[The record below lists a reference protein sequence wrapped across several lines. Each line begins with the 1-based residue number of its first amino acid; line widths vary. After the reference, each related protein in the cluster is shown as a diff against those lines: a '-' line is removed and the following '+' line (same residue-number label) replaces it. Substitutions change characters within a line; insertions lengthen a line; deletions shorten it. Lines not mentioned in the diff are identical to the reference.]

1 LSPISFVRAYLRPHL
16 GRLAV
21 LGVVVVAGTLL
32 QLVGPL
38 ILRAFVDDAGAKA
51 PIQALMLLVIAYL
64 STAAL
69 QQGISILDARL
80 ASDLAMNATNR
91 LRQDLF
97 DRCLRLSLDFHEA
110 TPPGAMIQ
118 RIDQDAGQLDN
129 ALSRMAVILAGNAL
143 LVSGVIAL
151 ILWLDWRVGLVLLGF
166 SLLGA
171 AVRLGLNRQVTR
183 AWSGVRSARAD
194 LYGDLEELLGAA
206 EDITALDA
214 AAYAERRLQRTH
226 RGIVSTTLRA
236 ILMDGLGGSG
246 ATLFELGTTAALWV
260 AILLHGRG
268 HLTLGDVFL
277 VASYARLC
285 LTPLQQIER
294 QVQDLAPAGAAAART
309 MELLALP
316 DVVSSPDRG
325 VQLPSGPLAV
335 EAEHV
340 HFAYPAGEAVLH
352 DLTFRLPAGARLGLV
367 GRTGAGKTTL
377 ARLLVGLH
385 EPGSGRVKIGETS
398 LAQVD
403 ALELRQRVA
412 YVSQDVQ
419 LVDGTLRD
427 NLTLFGAVEADDE
440 TLLHAL
446 RVLGLE
452 GWLAA
457 QGQGL
462 DTRLGGAARASAGEE
477 QLIALARVLLRDPG
491 LVVLDE
497 PSSRVDPGTE
507 SQLEA
512 AMEKLFEG
520 RTAVVIA
527 HHLETLEHAT
537 HILVLD
543 EGRSFEFGKREVLLA
558 DPGSHFAQLRRA
570 ALAGVAP

>member
-1 LSPISFVRAYLRPHL
+1 PTDLTRRHRGASGQQPIQLEGPSLSPISFVRAYLRPHL

-51 PIQALMLLVIAYL
+51 PIEALMLLVIAYP

-69 QQGISILDARL
+69 QQGISILDAQL
-80 ASDLAMNATNR
+80 AADLAMRATNR

-97 DRCLRLSLDFHEA
+97 DRCLRLSPDFHEA
-110 TPPGAMIQ
+110 NPPGAMIQ

-151 ILWLDWRVGLVLLGF
+151 ILWLDWHVCLVLLGF

-285 LTPLQQIER
+285 LAPLEQIQR

-316 DVVSSPDRG
+316 DVVSSPDGG

-335 EAEHV
+335 KAEHV
-340 HFAYPAGEAVLH
+340 HFAYPVGEAVLK
-352 DLTFRLPAGARLGLV
+352 D
-367 GRTGAGKTTL
+367 
-377 ARLLVGLH
+377 
-385 EPGSGRVKIGETS
+385 
-398 LAQVD
+398 
-403 ALELRQRVA
+403 
-412 YVSQDVQ
+412 
-419 LVDGTLRD
+419 
-427 NLTLFGAVEADDE
+427 
-440 TLLHAL
+440 
-446 RVLGLE
+446 
-452 GWLAA
+452 
-457 QGQGL
+457 
-462 DTRLGGAARASAGEE
+462 
-477 QLIALARVLLRDPG
+477 
-491 LVVLDE
+491 
-497 PSSRVDPGTE
+497 
-507 SQLEA
+507 
-512 AMEKLFEG
+512 
-520 RTAVVIA
+520 
-527 HHLETLEHAT
+527 
-537 HILVLD
+537 
-543 EGRSFEFGKREVLLA
+543 
-558 DPGSHFAQLRRA
+558 
-570 ALAGVAP
+570 

>member
-1 LSPISFVRAYLRPHL
+1 MSPISFVRAYLRPHL

-69 QQGISILDARL
+69 QQGISILDAQL
-80 ASDLAMNATNR
+80 AADLAMRATNR

-110 TPPGAMIQ
+110 NPPGAMIQ

-151 ILWLDWRVGLVLLGF
+151 ILWLDWHVGLVLLGF

-277 VASYARLC
+277 IASYARLC
-285 LTPLQQIER
+285 LAPLEQIQR

-316 DVVSSPDRG
+316 DVVSSPDGG

-335 EAEHV
+335 KAEHV
-340 HFAYPAGEAVLH
+340 HFAYPVGEAVLN

-385 EPGSGRVKIGETS
+385 EPGSGRVKVGETS
-398 LAQVD
+398 LARVD

-440 TLLHAL
+440 TLMHAL
-446 RVLGLE
+446 RVLGLG

-477 QLIALARVLLRDPG
+477 QLIALARVLLRNPG

-512 AMEKLFEG
+512 AMKKLFEG

-558 DPGSHFAQLRRA
+558 DPGSHFAKLWRA